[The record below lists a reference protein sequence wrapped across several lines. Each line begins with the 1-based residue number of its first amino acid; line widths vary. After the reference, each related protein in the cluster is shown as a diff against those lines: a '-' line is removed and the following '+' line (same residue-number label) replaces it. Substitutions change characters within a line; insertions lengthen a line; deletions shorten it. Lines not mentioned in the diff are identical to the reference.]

1 MSDQTQFGLL
11 TDVSAREA
19 WNHEALSLTPWLAV
33 NLDRLE
39 EALGLKLEL
48 QGTEMPVDRFAAD
61 ILARDTASGDL
72 VLIENQLEQS
82 DHGHLGQIMT
92 YLAGLEAKVM
102 VWIAPSFREPHLS
115 AIRWLNEHTVEPF
128 SFFAVRLRVV
138 RIGDSPL
145 APLFEVVERP
155 NGWDRL
161 VGQQARDSREAS
173 PASTMR
179 RAFWEYYTKRF
190 DNPGLQGG
198 GGRSRWHV
206 VPNSDLVISRWF
218 ANDGVGIFVRSGRGN
233 ETSQTADRLE
243 PFKTLLEPRLGAPI
257 GRAFPFVQK
266 LRIDTADEKNWEK
279 MADWIHERTLRYET
293 ALSEVVES
301 DTVA

>member
-1 MSDQTQFGLL
+1 MSGQAQFGLL
-11 TDVSAREA
+11 TDVSARDA
-19 WNHEALSLTPWLAV
+19 WDHEALSLTPWLAA

-48 QGTEMPVDRFAAD
+48 EGIEMPVDRFAAD

-72 VLIENQLEQS
+72 VLTENQLEQS
-82 DHGHLGQIMT
+82 DHSHLGQIMT

-115 AIRWLNEHTVEPF
+115 AIRWLNEHTLEPF

-138 RIGDSPL
+138 RIGNSPL

-155 NGWDRL
+155 NGWDRF
-161 VGQQARDSREAS
+161 VGRKAKESREAS
-173 PASTMR
+173 PAASTR
-179 RAFWEYYTKRF
+179 RAFWEYYENRF
-190 DNPGLQGG
+190 VNPGLQGG

-243 PFKTLLEPRLGAPI
+243 PFKTVLEHKLGASI
-257 GRAFPFVQK
+257 GRSFPFVQK
-266 LRIDTADEKNWEK
+266 LRIDTSDEKNWAQ
-279 MADWIHERTLRYET
+279 MADWIHEITLRYEA
-293 ALSEVVES
+293 ALL
-301 DTVA
+301 DVAEGRIAS